1 MKKIL
6 LLIIIVTFISCETK
20 TVEIEKTA
28 GEWLMDGNWNGKN
41 ICWVMTSMRI
51 LH

>member
-28 GEWLMDGNWNGKN
+28 GEWLMDGNWNGKKYKN
-41 ICWVMTSMRI
+41 HNATIN
-51 LH
+51 